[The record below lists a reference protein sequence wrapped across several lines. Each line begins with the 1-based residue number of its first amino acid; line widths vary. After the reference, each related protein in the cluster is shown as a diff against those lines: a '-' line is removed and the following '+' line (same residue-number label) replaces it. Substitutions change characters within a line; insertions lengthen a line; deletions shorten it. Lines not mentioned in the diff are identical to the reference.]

1 MTDADLHAIA
11 AGTDKRR
18 SPWHEAQEVL
28 SLRSDMETAKRLA
41 SGFAEQYRAA
51 QAELAA
57 CRHDLQTCA
66 EKLTVA
72 SGHLGIVA
80 ARQPERFW
88 TKTPPTV
95 AGYWWWSDKYGSI
108 PKIVSVGGGYVFDGP
123 YSSKLESFC
132 SQGGCWS
139 GPLTPPTLVAP
150 EEEKPK

>member
-11 AGTDKRR
+11 SGTDKRH
-18 SPWHEAQEVL
+18 SPWHEAQELACLVL
-28 SLRSDMETAKRLA
+28 SLRADLETAKRLA
-41 SGFAEQYRAA
+41 SGFAEEYRTA

-66 EKLTVA
+66 EKLAVA

-88 TKTPPTV
+88 TRTPPSGT
-95 AGYWWWSDKYGSI
+95 GWWWHRCDGETVVADIIAGVYYGDGFTS
-108 PKIVSVGGGYVFDGP
+108 PTSKICG
-123 YSSKLESFC
+123 E
-132 SQGGCWS
+132 WA

-150 EEEKPK
+150 EEDRP